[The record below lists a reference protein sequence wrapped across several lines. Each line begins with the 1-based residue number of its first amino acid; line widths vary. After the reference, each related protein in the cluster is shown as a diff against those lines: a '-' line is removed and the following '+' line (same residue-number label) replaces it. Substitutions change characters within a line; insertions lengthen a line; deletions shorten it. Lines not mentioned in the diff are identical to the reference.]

1 MEINKEI
8 EKNLNKNLL
17 QCKDLLVSELV
28 SFFGKEYTEQIKET
42 FNNIIIMYTTKKE
55 TIDELFSNKE
65 SLEDETITA
74 LDYYDD
80 KIYDKVDMLNDNETV
95 IGFFNLTGR
104 LNENEQSKIWLKNKD
119 AKSYKFNGKKYSD
132 IKIDVF
138 DIHAN
143 EDYILEFIS
152 LLIKD
157 NDLSEKLSTQYGE
170 DFKEKYIYLRNSI
183 ANVVS
188 KIIAESLSKKQ
199 VYLFSQNKDYNYWMG
214 RTEILTYTFEDDLAL
229 ALIDPMKF
237 IDKVG
242 VDNLTIFIDNF
253 KQVIENDSIEE
264 IDKEEFKQNSDT
276 IKNICHKKEQII
288 IATPLIE
295 QTITELKEK
304 KEKLKSFPK
313 FDKENPEITY
323 IPPVEQKEL
332 PPLELDT
339 TKEKESVKK
348 PIKIEPFKL
357 ETLNDFINKKETIPK
372 STKTS
377 FNDIAKILPVE
388 NINKT
393 FQDIVDQDEKHKSR

>member
-17 QCKDLLVSELV
+17 QCKEVLVSELV

-42 FNNIIIMYTTKKE
+42 FDNIIIMYTTKKE

-80 KIYDKVDMLNDNETV
+80 KIFDKVDMLNDNETI

-119 AKSYKFNGKKYSD
+119 AKSYKLDGKKYSD

-157 NDLSEKLSTQYGE
+157 NDLSKKLSMKYGE

-199 VYLFSQNKDYNYWMG
+199 IYLFSQNKDYNYWMG
-214 RTEILTYTFEDDLAL
+214 RTEILTYTFESDLSL

-242 VDNLTIFIDNF
+242 VDNLTTFIDNF
-253 KQVIENDSIEE
+253 KQIIENNSIEE
-264 IDKEEFKQNSDT
+264 TSSYEFKQNIDT

-288 IATPLIE
+288 MATPLIE

-323 IPPVEQKEL
+323 IPLVEHKEL

-339 TKEKESVKK
+339 TKEKEPIKK

-357 ETLNDFINKKETIPK
+357 ETLNDLINKKETISK

-377 FNDIAKILPVE
+377 FNDIAKILPIE
-388 NINKT
+388 NTNKT